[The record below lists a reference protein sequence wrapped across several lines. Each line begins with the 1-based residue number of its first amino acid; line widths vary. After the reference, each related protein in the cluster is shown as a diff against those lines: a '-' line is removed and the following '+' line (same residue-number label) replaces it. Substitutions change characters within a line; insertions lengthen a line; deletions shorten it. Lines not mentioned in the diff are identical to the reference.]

1 MKIYT
6 RTGDSGTTS
15 LLGNRRV
22 RKDDPRV
29 EAYGS
34 VDELSAFIGLARSSW
49 DDSPLSEE
57 LHQVQTDLFEMGSQL
72 ASVEDNRSFEAV
84 AEERVTALE
93 RSIDRMEE
101 SLEPLRYFIF
111 PGGSIPAAHLHLART
126 VCRRAERQVIA
137 IEEAERHSA
146 AIRYLNRLSDYLF
159 VAARYANHQMGV
171 EDKKWKMENEK

>member
-49 DDSPLSEE
+49 ADSPLADE
-57 LHQVQTDLFEMGSQL
+57 LHQIQTDLFEIGAQL
-72 ASVEDNRSFEAV
+72 ASVEDRRPFEAL
-84 AEERVTALE
+84 AEERIGALE
-93 RSIDRMEE
+93 TSIDRMEE

-111 PGGSIPAAHLHLART
+111 PGGSSPAAHLHLART
-126 VCRRAERQVIA
+126 VCRRAERNVISL
-137 IEEAERHSA
+137 EESERHGA

-159 VAARYANHQMGV
+159 VAARYANHVMEV
-171 EDKKWKMENEK
+171 EDIPWKN

>member
-34 VDELSAFIGLARSSW
+34 VDELSAFIGLARSSLA
-49 DDSPLSEE
+49 DSSLNDE
-57 LHQVQTDLFEMGSQL
+57 LHRVQTDLFEIGAQL
-72 ASVEDNRSFEAV
+72 ASVEDKRPFEAM
-84 AEERVTALE
+84 AGERIAALE
-93 RSIDRMEE
+93 GSIDTMEQ

-111 PGGSIPAAHLHLART
+111 PGGSTPAAHLHVART
-126 VCRRAERQVIA
+126 ICRRAERQVIS
-137 IEEAERHSA
+137 IEEAERHGA

-159 VAARYANHQMGV
+159 VAARFANHQERV
-171 EDKKWKMENEK
+171 EDVPWKN

>member
-15 LLGNRRV
+15 LLGNERV

-34 VDELSAFIGLARSSW
+34 VDELNAFVGLARSSW
-49 DDSPLSEE
+49 EDSPIGDE
-57 LHQVQTDLFEMGSQL
+57 LHQIQTDLFEIGSQL
-72 ASVEDNRSFEAV
+72 ASVRDDRKFEAV
-84 AEERVTALE
+84 AAERIASLE
-93 RSIDRMEE
+93 ASIDRMEE
-101 SLEPLRYFIF
+101 SLEPLRNFIF
-111 PGGSIPAAHLHLART
+111 AGGSIPAAHLHVART

-137 IEEAERHSA
+137 TPNADRHVE

-159 VAARYANHQMGV
+159 VAARFANHELGF
-171 EDKKWKMENEK
+171 EDVLWRG